1 MAKEKVYSEVLNLR
15 VDEAMSKEIERI
27 TKQSDQPESET
38 ARSLIAWGIQAHRAR
53 EIALL
58 ELPYDMGEN
67 PVDRHGDP
75 LFLRV
80 VARWE
85 PWQPWEEEGQPVPPA
100 SS

>member
-15 VDEAMSKEIERI
+15 VDEAMSNEIKRI
-27 TKQSDQPESET
+27 AKQNDQAESEA

-58 ELPYDMGEN
+58 ELPYDMGDQ
-67 PVDRHGDP
+67 PTDRHGDP
-75 LFLRV
+75 LVLKV

-85 PWQPWEEEGQPVPPA
+85 EWAPWEQEGPVA
-100 SS
+100 S